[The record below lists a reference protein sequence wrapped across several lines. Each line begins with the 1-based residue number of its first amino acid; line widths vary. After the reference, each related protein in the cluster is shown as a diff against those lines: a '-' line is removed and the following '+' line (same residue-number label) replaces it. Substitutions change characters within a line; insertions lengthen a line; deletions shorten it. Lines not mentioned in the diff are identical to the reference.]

1 MPASSGSQLLI
12 FGMVLPVRADSTCRV
27 RTTLLAEVLAAVA
40 VAWPGISGGR
50 CRGSEC
56 YGRRHR
62 ERLEREHRRRDLIG
76 GRIRDRRRGA
86 FEHEEPPTGDLA
98 RERLAAAHT
107 KEPVP

>member
-76 GRIRDRRRGA
+76 GPIRGRRRGA
-86 FEHEEPPTGDLA
+86 LEHEGPRPGGLA
-98 RERLAAAHT
+98 RERFAGAGR
-107 KEPVP
+107 KRRG